1 MHFPAIYWKTQL
13 RLTLVQLGF
22 RCTCNCCAS
31 LIEGLRPSTHTH
43 TTQRVAHVFES
54 PWQYHDAYFL
64 SKGWPVIKETD
75 TQTPHTHT
83 HMPWHSDHITDGE
96 VASNETNL
104 LNLPVEAWYSWNKTA
119 FLGVLLS
126 KIHKGEKQK
135 NKTKM
140 QHVKVQTNKTEMFK
154 KYKKNVKSNT
164 V

>member
-126 KIHKGEKQK
+126 KNTKEKNKKTKQRCNMWKCRQTKQK
-135 NKTKM
+135 CSKNTKRM
-140 QHVKVQTNKTEMFK
+140 
-154 KYKKNVKSNT
+154 
-164 V
+164 